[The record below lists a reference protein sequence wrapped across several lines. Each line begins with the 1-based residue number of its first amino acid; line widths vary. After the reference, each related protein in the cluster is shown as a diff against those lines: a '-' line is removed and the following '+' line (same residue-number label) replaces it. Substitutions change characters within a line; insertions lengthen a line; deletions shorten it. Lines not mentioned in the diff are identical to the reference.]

1 MVAAMLVK
9 SPFSHKALLG
19 LVLADGLVGGR
30 MKSEAKNIWPGLNI
44 NLYQLKKTADK

>member
-19 LVLADGLVGGR
+19 LVLADGMVGCWF
-30 MKSEAKNIWPGLNI
+30 MVFVVKLKNE
-44 NLYQLKKTADK
+44 KRS